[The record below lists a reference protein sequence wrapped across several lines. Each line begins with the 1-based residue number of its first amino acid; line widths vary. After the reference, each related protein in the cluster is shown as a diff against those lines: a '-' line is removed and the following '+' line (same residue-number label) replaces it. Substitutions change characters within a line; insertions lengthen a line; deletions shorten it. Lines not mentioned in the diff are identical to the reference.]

1 MLTTETDVASPRW
14 PDVDARGLTLA
25 WPRLVFLAVDAALAE
40 TPYASLADSSAT
52 VEVSIRLTDDAE
64 VHTLNRQYRGK
75 DKPTNVLS
83 FPMVQPD
90 LLGSLANTDDG
101 EILLGD
107 IVLAAETCAREAAEK
122 QWPMPAYAQHLIVHG
137 LLHLLGYDHELGETQ
152 ANAME
157 ALESSA
163 CAALG
168 LPEPYPG

>member
-1 MLTTETDVASPRW
+1 MLTTETDIASPHW
-14 PDVDARGLTLA
+14 PPADWVALA
-25 WPRLVFLAVDAALAE
+25 AAAVTAALAQ
-40 TPYASLADSSAT
+40 TPYAGLANGSAS

-64 VHTLNRQYRGK
+64 VHTLNRQYRQK

-90 LLGSLANTDDG
+90 LLGSVTNTDDG

-107 IVLAAETCAREAAEK
+107 IVLAYETCARESAEK
-122 QWPMPAYAQHLIVHG
+122 HWTVPNYAQHLIVHG

-152 ANAME
+152 ATAME
-157 ALESSA
+157 ALESAA

>member
-1 MLTTETDVASPRW
+1 VLITETDVASSLWASPHW
-14 PDVDARGLTLA
+14 PPADWVALA
-25 WPRLVFLAVDAALAE
+25 MAAVDAALAQ
-40 TPYASLADSSAT
+40 TPYAALANGSAT

-64 VHTLNRQYRGK
+64 VHTLNRQYRHK

-90 LLGSLANTDDG
+90 LLGSLGNTDDG

-122 QWPMPAYAQHLIVHG
+122 QWSVPAYAQHLIVHG

>member
-1 MLTTETDVASPRW
+1 MLTTETDIASPHW
-14 PDVDARGLTLA
+14 PPADWVALTSA
-25 WPRLVFLAVDAALAE
+25 AVEAALAQ
-40 TPYASLADSSAT
+40 TPYAGLATGSAS
-52 VEVSIRLTDDAE
+52 VEVSLRLTDDAE
-64 VHTLNRQYRGK
+64 VHTLNRQYRQK

-90 LLGSLANTDDG
+90 LLDSLANTDDG

-107 IVLAAETCAREAAEK
+107 IVLAAEACAREAAEK

-137 LLHLLGYDHELGETQ
+137 MLHLLGYDHELGETQ

>member
-1 MLTTETDVASPRW
+1 MLTTETDIASPRW
-14 PDVDARGLTLA
+14 PDADWEALA
-25 WPRLVFLAVDAALAE
+25 TAAVAAALAQ
-40 TPYASLADSSAT
+40 TPHARLATGSAT
-52 VEVSIRLTDDAE
+52 IEVSIRLTDDAE
-64 VHTLNRQYRGK
+64 VHTLNRQYRQK

-83 FPMVQPD
+83 FPMVQAD
-90 LLGSLANTDDG
+90 LLESLANTDDG

-122 QWPMPAYAQHLIVHG
+122 QWPAPAYVQHLIVHG
-137 LLHLLGYDHELGETQ
+137 LLHLLGYDHERGETQ

-168 LPEPYPG
+168 LPDPYPG

>member
-1 MLTTETDVASPRW
+1 MLTTETDVVSHLWASPHW
-14 PDVDARGLTLA
+14 PPADWQALA
-25 WPRLVFLAVDAALAE
+25 AAAVAAALAQ
-40 TPYASLADSSAT
+40 TPFAGLAAGGAS

-64 VHTLNRQYRGK
+64 VQTLNRQYRQK

-107 IVLAAETCAREAAEK
+107 IVLAAETCEREAAERH
-122 QWPMPAYAQHLIVHG
+122 WPVPAYAQHLIVHG
-137 LLHLLGYDHELGETQ
+137 LLHLLGYDHERGETQ

>member
-1 MLTTETDVASPRW
+1 MLTTETDMASPNW
-14 PDVDARGLTLA
+14 PPAD
-25 WPRLVFLAVDAALAE
+25 WQALAATAVE
-40 TPYASLADSSAT
+40 AAMAQTPHAGLGTGSAS

-64 VHTLNRQYRGK
+64 VQTLNRQYRQK

-107 IVLAAETCAREAAEK
+107 IVLAYETCAREAAEK
-122 QWPMPAYAQHLIVHG
+122 RWPVPAYVQHLIVHG
-137 LLHLLGYDHELGETQ
+137 LLHLLGYDHELGESQ
-152 ANAME
+152 AAAME
-157 ALESSA
+157 ALESAA